1 MSTSFPSR
9 IRAIR
14 DPVDV
19 LSGCVLLSASAFL
32 LFYLVP
38 NYISEPPFLQSPMM
52 SPRWLPRI
60 VGWMLLG
67 FSLLLIVQG
76 LLVDNT
82 DKEDGRRIEKGPR
95 LRFAM
100 MAAALVV
107 YVTLFEALGAVISG
121 ILATLILFAAHPVR
135 TWWVYSLAFVFPAA
149 VAFVFVKVMN
159 VPLPLMPF

>member
-1 MSTSFPSR
+1 MSTSLSKR
-9 IRAIR
+9 IKAIR
-14 DPVDV
+14 DPGDV
-19 LSGCVLLSASAFL
+19 LSGGVLLVASCFL

-38 NYISEPPFLQSPMM
+38 NYISEPPILQNPMM

-60 VGWMLLG
+60 VGGLMLG
-67 FSLLLIVQG
+67 FSFLLIVQG

-82 DKEDGRRIEKGPR
+82 SKDDGRRIEKGPR

-100 MAAALVV
+100 MVVALIV
-107 YVTLFEALGAVISG
+107 YVGLFEALGAVIAG

-135 TWWVYSLAFVFPAA
+135 TWWVYSLAIVFPIA
-149 VAFVFVKVMN
+149 VAYIFVKVMN

>member
-1 MSTSFPSR
+1 MSTWLPKRSK
-9 IRAIR
+9 AIR
-14 DPVDV
+14 DPGDV
-19 LSGCVLLSASAFL
+19 MSGCVLLAVSAFL

-38 NYISEPPFLQSPMM
+38 NYISEPPILQNPMM

-60 VGWMLLG
+60 VAGLMIV
-67 FSLLLIVQG
+67 FACLLIAQG

-82 DKEDGRRIEKGPR
+82 AKEDGRRIEKGPR

-100 MAAALVV
+100 MVVALVV
-107 YVTLFEALGAVISG
+107 YVGLFEALGAVISG
-121 ILATLILFAAHPVR
+121 IMATLILFAAHPVR
-135 TWWVYSLAFVFPAA
+135 TWWVYGLAFVLPAA

>member
-1 MSTSFPSR
+1 MTTSFNKR
-9 IRAIR
+9 GRMIR
-14 DPVDV
+14 DPGDV
-19 LSGCVLLSASAFL
+19 LSGCVLLVASAFL

-38 NYISEPPFLQSPMM
+38 NHISEPPILQNPMM

-60 VGWMLLG
+60 VGGLMLG

-82 DKEDGRRIEKGPR
+82 GKEDGRRIGKGPK

-100 MAAALVV
+100 MVVALIV
-107 YVTLFEALGAVISG
+107 YVGLFEALGAVIAG

-135 TWWVYSLAFVFPAA
+135 TWWVYSLAVVFPVA
-149 VAFVFVKVMN
+149 VAYIFVKVMN

>member
-1 MSTSFPSR
+1 MSSSLPKR
-9 IRAIR
+9 VMAIR
-14 DPVDV
+14 DPGDV
-19 LSGCVLLSASAFL
+19 LSGCVLLVASLFL
-32 LFYLVP
+32 LFYLIP
-38 NYISEPPFLQSPMM
+38 NYISEPPIMQSPLM

-60 VGWMLLG
+60 VGGLMLL
-67 FSLLLIVQG
+67 FSCLLIVQG

-100 MAAALVV
+100 MVAALVV

>member
-1 MSTSFPSR
+1 MSSSSSKR
-9 IRAIR
+9 VMAVR
-14 DPVDV
+14 DPGDV
-19 LSGCVLLSASAFL
+19 LSGCVLLVASAIL
-32 LFYLVP
+32 LFYLIP
-38 NYISEPPFLQSPMM
+38 NYISEPPIMQSPLM

-60 VGWMLLG
+60 VGGLMLL
-67 FSLLLIVQG
+67 FSCLLIVQG

-100 MAAALVV
+100 MVAALIV

>member
-1 MSTSFPSR
+1 MSTSFPR
-9 IRAIR
+9 RLRAVR

-19 LSGCVLLSASAFL
+19 MSGCVLMAASAIL

-38 NYISEPPFLQSPMM
+38 NYISEPPILQNPMM

-60 VGWMLLG
+60 VGALMLG
-67 FSLLLIVQG
+67 FSFLLIVQG
-76 LLVDNT
+76 ILVDNT
-82 DKEDGRRIEKGPR
+82 GKDDGRRIEKGSR

-100 MAAALVV
+100 MVVALAV
-107 YVTLFEALGAVISG
+107 YVVLFEALGAVIAG

-135 TWWVYSLAFVFPAA
+135 VWWVYSLAFVFPAA
-149 VAFVFVKVMN
+149 VAFIFVKVMN